1 VMLHKTVKTNGTE
14 SMVMVPSV
22 AVPVHGALKFAPGG
36 YHLMCMQPAA
46 AMRPG
51 KTVAVTLDFAGGGS
65 VSAAFPVRNAA
76 GK

>member
-1 VMLHKTVKTNGTE
+1 M
-14 SMVMVPSV
+14 
-22 AVPVHGALKFAPGG
+22 AVRFAPGG

-51 KTVAVTLDFAGGGS
+51 KTVAVTLDFAGGETL
-65 VSAAFPVRNAA
+65 SAPFPVRNAT